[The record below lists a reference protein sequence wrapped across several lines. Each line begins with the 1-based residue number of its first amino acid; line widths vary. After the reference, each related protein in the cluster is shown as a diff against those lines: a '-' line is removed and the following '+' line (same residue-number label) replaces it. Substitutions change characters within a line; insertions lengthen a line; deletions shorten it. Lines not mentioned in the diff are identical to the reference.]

1 MGSLGPCCLTLLSYA
16 PLDIEISLLNLRDEH
31 KCIKSEMLLNNQT
44 CPCFGSKLLFRHDVH
59 GKMLIEF
66 LISFRMSEYAWI
78 SDRKDIIFGHEMVWG
93 IGMQTSG
100 ILQVVYSFAQMIL
113 V

>member
-1 MGSLGPCCLTLLSYA
+1 MPMFWYKTS
-16 PLDIEISLLNLRDEH
+16 DMMFME
-31 KCIKSEMLLNNQT
+31 
-44 CPCFGSKLLFRHDVH
+44 
-59 GKMLIEF
+59 KMLIKF

-78 SDRKDIIFGHEMVWG
+78 SDRKDIIFRHEMVWG

-100 ILQVVYSFAQMIL
+100 ILHVVYFFAQMIP